1 MNADALNIQIL
12 RLIKV
17 RKKISDGEYLTKREE
32 DDVSMILGIKKFK
45 DRKEIETKIDEF
57 FAWVGEILKTK

>member
-1 MNADALNIQIL
+1 MNADGLNIQIL

-32 DDVSMILGIKKFK
+32 DDVSMILGIPKFK
-45 DRKEIETKIDEF
+45 DRKEMAAKIDGF
-57 FAWVGEILKTK
+57 FTWLNYVLKEK

>member
-32 DDVSMILGIKKFK
+32 DDVSMILGIPKFK
-45 DRKEIETKIDEF
+45 DRKEMAAKIDEF
-57 FAWVGEILKTK
+57 FTWVDEVIRKK